1 MLYEKS
7 REFVDELVA
16 RVEHI
21 GVEPEVVH
29 FVGVCFQV
37 KEFTGAI
44 VGSGLWRVVD
54 AEFVAV
60 FSPHGDVQ
68 FRVVIA
74 PARGARV
81 AVHADGIAAL
91 LQGVGVQEVA
101 CIGHEVGLFA
111 SGDGECGC
119 GNVVKLAGR
128 VDDLTAG
135 CVRHADDHG
144 HPGAGVVHVR
154 AFDGEAVVAEHVA
167 VVAGKDDDGV
177 VRKICIV
184 ECLQDA
190 PDLFVDEGDGRVVA
204 DAAFA
209 QGVR

>member
-1 MLYEKS
+1 M
-7 REFVDELVA
+7 DEPVA
-16 RVEHI
+16 RVLHV

-29 FVGVCFQV
+29 FVGVSFHV
-37 KEFTGAI
+37 KKFAGAI
-44 VGSGLWRVVD
+44 LGSGLWRVVD

-74 PARGARV
+74 SVRGARV

-91 LQGVGVQEVA
+91 LQGVDVQEVA
-101 CIGHEVGLFA
+101 GVGHEAGLFA
-111 SGDGECGC
+111 SGDGESGC
-119 GNVVKLAGR
+119 SDIVELAGR
-128 VDDLTAG
+128 VDDLTTGFAR
-135 CVRHADDHG
+135 CADDHG
-144 HPGAGVVHVR
+144 HAGAGVVHVR

-177 VRKICIV
+177 VRKVRVV

-190 PDLFVDEGDGRVVA
+190 PNLFVDEGDGRVVS

-209 QGVR
+209 QGVC

>member
-16 RVEHI
+16 RVGHV

-29 FVGVCFQV
+29 FVGVCFHV
-37 KEFTGAI
+37 KEFAGAI
-44 VGSGLWRVVD
+44 LGAGLWRVVD

-74 PARGARV
+74 SARGARV
-81 AVHADGIAAL
+81 AVHADGMAAL
-91 LQGVGVQEVA
+91 LQGVDVQKVAGV
-101 CIGHEVGLFA
+101 GHEVSLFA

-119 GNVVKLAGR
+119 GDIVELAGC

-135 CVRHADDHG
+135 FARCTRMIMGTRVQASYMYAPLTVR
-144 HPGAGVVHVR
+144 P
-154 AFDGEAVVAEHVA
+154 
-167 VVAGKDDDGV
+167 
-177 VRKICIV
+177 
-184 ECLQDA
+184 
-190 PDLFVDEGDGRVVA
+190 
-204 DAAFA
+204 
-209 QGVR
+209 

>member
-1 MLYEKS
+1 M
-7 REFVDELVA
+7 DELVA
-16 RVEHI
+16 CVLQV

-29 FVGVCFQV
+29 FVGVCFHV
-37 KEFTGAI
+37 KEFAGAI

-74 PARGARV
+74 SARGARV
-81 AVHADGIAAL
+81 AVHADGMAAL
-91 LQGVGVQEVA
+91 LQGVDVQKVA
-101 CIGHEVGLFA
+101 GIGHVVGLFA
-111 SGDGECGC
+111 SGAGESCC
-119 GNVVKLAGR
+119 GNVVELAGC
-128 VDDLTAG
+128 VDDLTTG
-135 CVRHADDHG
+135 FTRCADDHG
-144 HPGAGVVHVR
+144 HAGAGVVHVR
-154 AFDGEAVVAEHVA
+154 TFDGEAVVAEHVA

-177 VRKICIV
+177 VRKICVV

-190 PDLFVDEGDGRVVA
+190 PDLFVDEGDGCVVA

>member
-7 REFVDELVA
+7 REFVDEPVA
-16 RVEHI
+16 RVFHV

-29 FVGVCFQV
+29 FVGVRFHV
-37 KEFTGAI
+37 KEFAGAI

-81 AVHADGIAAL
+81 AVHADGMAAL
-91 LQGVGVQEVA
+91 LQGVDVQEVA

-111 SGDGECGC
+111 SGDGERGC
-119 GNVVKLAGR
+119 GNVVELAGC

-135 CVRHADDHG
+135 CARCADDHG
-144 HPGAGVVHVR
+144 YAGAGVVHVR

-177 VRKICIV
+177 VRKVRVV

-190 PDLFVDEGDGRVVA
+190 PDLFVDEGDGSVVA

>member
-16 RVEHI
+16 RVGHV
-21 GVEPEVVH
+21 GVKPEVVH

-37 KEFTGAI
+37 KEFAGAI

-74 PARGARV
+74 PAGGARV

-111 SGDGECGC
+111 SSDGECGC
-119 GNVVKLAGR
+119 GNVVELAGR
-128 VDDLTAG
+128 VDDLTVGFAR
-135 CVRHADDHG
+135 CADDHG

-154 AFDGEAVVAEHVA
+154 AFDGEAVIAEHVA

-184 ECLQDA
+184 KCLQDA
-190 PDLFVDEGDGRVVA
+190 PDLFVDESDSSVVA

>member
-1 MLYEKS
+1 M
-7 REFVDELVA
+7 DELVA
-16 RVEHI
+16 CIGHV

-29 FVGVCFQV
+29 FVGVCFHV
-37 KEFTGAI
+37 KEFAGAI
-44 VGSGLWRVVD
+44 VGAGLWGVVD
-54 AEFVAV
+54 AEFVAI

-74 PARGARV
+74 SARGARV
-81 AVHADGIAAL
+81 AVHADGMAAL
-91 LQGVGVQEVA
+91 LQGVDVQKIA
-101 CIGHEVGLFA
+101 RIGHEVGLFA

-128 VDDLTAG
+128 VDDLTTGFA
-135 CVRHADDHG
+135 RYADDHG

-154 AFDGEAVVAEHVA
+154 AFDGETVVAEHVA

-177 VRKICIV
+177 VRKIRVV

-190 PDLFVDEGDGRVVA
+190 PDLFVYEGDGCVVS

>member
-16 RVEHI
+16 RVGHI
-21 GVEPEVVH
+21 GVKPEVVH
-29 FVGVCFQV
+29 FVGVCFHV
-37 KEFTGAI
+37 KEFAWTI
-44 VGSGLWRVVD
+44 VGSGLWRVVN

-74 PARGARV
+74 PPRGTRV

-101 CIGHEVGLFA
+101 GIGHEVGVFA

-119 GNVVKLAGR
+119 GNVVELAGR

-135 CVRHADDHG
+135 CVWCADDHG
-144 HPGAGVVHVR
+144 HPCAGVVHVR

>member
-1 MLYEKS
+1 M
-7 REFVDELVA
+7 DELVA
-16 RVEHI
+16 RVGHV

-37 KEFTGAI
+37 KEFAGAI
-44 VGSGLWRVVD
+44 VRSGLWRVVD

-60 FSPHGDVQ
+60 FSPHGDMQ

-91 LQGVGVQEVA
+91 LQGVDVQEVA
-101 CIGHEVGLFA
+101 CIGHVVGLFA

-135 CVRHADDHG
+135 CARCADDHG
-144 HPGAGVVHVR
+144 HPGAGIVHVC

-177 VRKICIV
+177 VRKICVV

>member
-1 MLYEKS
+1 M
-7 REFVDELVA
+7 DELVA
-16 RVEHI
+16 RVGHV
-21 GVEPEVVH
+21 GVKPEVVH
-29 FVGVCFQV
+29 FVGIFFQV

-44 VGSGLWRVVD
+44 GGSGLWRVVD

-74 PARGARV
+74 PAGGARV

-119 GNVVKLAGR
+119 GNVVKLAGC

-135 CVRHADDHG
+135 CAWYADDHG
-144 HPGAGVVHVR
+144 HPGTGVVHVR
-154 AFDGEAVVAEHVA
+154 AFDGEAVIAEHVA
-167 VVAGKDDDGV
+167 VVAGKYDDGV
-177 VRKICIV
+177 VRKIRVV
-184 ECLQDA
+184 ECL
-190 PDLFVDEGDGRVVA
+190 
-204 DAAFA
+204 
-209 QGVR
+209 

>member
-1 MLYEKS
+1 M
-7 REFVDELVA
+7 DEPIA
-16 RVEHI
+16 RVFPV

-29 FVGVCFQV
+29 FVGVCFHI
-37 KEFTGAI
+37 KEFARATVGA
-44 VGSGLWRVVD
+44 GFWRVVD

-74 PARGARV
+74 AARGARV
-81 AVHADGIAAL
+81 AVHADGMAAL
-91 LQGVGVQEVA
+91 LQGVDVQEVA
-101 CIGHEVGLFA
+101 RIGHVVGLFA

-119 GNVVKLAGR
+119 GDIVELAGR

-135 CVRHADDHG
+135 CARYADDHG
-144 HPGAGVVHVR
+144 HAGAGVVHVR

-177 VRKICIV
+177 VRKVRVV

-190 PDLFVDEGDGRVVA
+190 PDLFVDEGDGCVVA

-209 QGVR
+209 QGVC

>member
-1 MLYEKS
+1 MLHEKS
-7 REFVDELVA
+7 REFVDKLVA
-16 RVEHI
+16 RVGHV

-29 FVGVCFQV
+29 FVGVCFHV
-37 KEFTGAI
+37 KEFAGAI

-60 FSPHGDVQ
+60 FSPHGNVQ

-74 PARGARV
+74 SVRGARV
-81 AVHADGIAAL
+81 AVHADGMAAL

-101 CIGHEVGLFA
+101 RIGHEVGLFA
-111 SGDGECGC
+111 SSDGECGC
-119 GNVVKLAGR
+119 GNVVKLAGG
-128 VDDLTAG
+128 VDDLTSG
-135 CVRHADDHG
+135 CVWYADDHG
-144 HPGAGVVHVR
+144 HPGAGIVHVC
-154 AFDGEAVVAEHVA
+154 AFDGEAVIAEHVA

>member
-1 MLYEKS
+1 M
-7 REFVDELVA
+7 DELVA
-16 RVEHI
+16 RVGHV

-29 FVGVCFQV
+29 FVGVRFHV
-37 KEFTGAI
+37 KKFARAI

-91 LQGVGVQEVA
+91 LQGVDVQEVA
-101 CIGHEVGLFA
+101 CIEHEVGVFA
-111 SGDGECGC
+111 SGDGECGRSDI
-119 GNVVKLAGR
+119 VELAGR
-128 VDDLTAG
+128 VDDLTTG
-135 CVRHADDHG
+135 CARCADDHR
-144 HPGAGVVHVR
+144 HAGAGVVHVR
-154 AFDGEAVVAEHVA
+154 AFDGEAMVAEHIA

-177 VRKICIV
+177 VRKVRVV

-190 PDLFVDEGDGRVVA
+190 PDLFVDEGDGSVVA

>member
-7 REFVDELVA
+7 CEFVDELVA
-16 RVEHI
+16 RVFQV
-21 GVEPEVVH
+21 GVEPEVIH
-29 FVGVCFQV
+29 FVGVCFHV
-37 KEFTGAI
+37 KEFARTV
-44 VGSGLWRVVD
+44 VGSGLRRVVD

-81 AVHADGIAAL
+81 AVHADGMAAL
-91 LQGVGVQEVA
+91 LQGVDVQQVA

-111 SGDGECGC
+111 SGNGERGC
-119 GNVVKLAGR
+119 GDVVELAGG

-135 CVRHADDHG
+135 CAGYADDQG

-167 VVAGKDDDGV
+167 VVAGEYDDGV
-177 VRKICIV
+177 IRKMRVV

-190 PDLFVDEGDGRVVA
+190 PDLFVDEGDGGVVA

-209 QGVR
+209 QGVH

>member
-44 VGSGLWRVVD
+44 VRSGLWRVVD

-74 PARGARV
+74 SARGARV

-91 LQGVGVQEVA
+91 LQGAGVQEVA

-154 AFDGEAVVAEHVA
+154 AFDGEAVIAEHVA

>member
-1 MLYEKS
+1 MLHEKS

-16 RVEHI
+16 RVGHV

-29 FVGVCFQV
+29 FVGVCFHV
-37 KEFTGAI
+37 KEFAWAI

-68 FRVVIA
+68 FRVVITS
-74 PARGARV
+74 ARGARV
-81 AVHADGIAAL
+81 AVHADGMAAL
-91 LQGVGVQEVA
+91 LQGAGVQEVA

-119 GNVVKLAGR
+119 GNVVKLAGC

-135 CVRHADDHG
+135 FARCADDHG

-154 AFDGEAVVAEHVA
+154 AFDGEAVVSEHVA

-177 VRKICIV
+177 VRKVCVV
-184 ECLQDA
+184 ECL
-190 PDLFVDEGDGRVVA
+190 
-204 DAAFA
+204 
-209 QGVR
+209 

>member
-1 MLYEKS
+1 M
-7 REFVDELVA
+7 DEPVA
-16 RVEHI
+16 RVGHV

-37 KEFTGAI
+37 KEFARAI

-74 PARGARV
+74 PARGTRV
-81 AVHADGIAAL
+81 AVHADGMAAV

-101 CIGHEVGLFA
+101 RIGHEVGLFA
-111 SGDGECGC
+111 SGDGECGRSDI
-119 GNVVKLAGR
+119 VELAGR
-128 VDDLTAG
+128 VDDLTTGFA
-135 CVRHADDHG
+135 RYADDHG
-144 HPGAGVVHVR
+144 HSGAGVVHVR

-167 VVAGKDDDGV
+167 VVAGKDDNGV

-190 PDLFVDEGDGRVVA
+190 PDLFIDEGDGRVVSN
-204 DAAFA
+204 AAFA
-209 QGVR
+209 QGVC

>member
-1 MLYEKS
+1 MLHEKS

-16 RVEHI
+16 YVLHV
-21 GVEPEVVH
+21 GVEPQVVH
-29 FVGVCFQV
+29 FIGICFHV
-37 KEFTGAI
+37 KEFAWAI
-44 VGSGLWRVVD
+44 VGAGFWRVVD

-60 FSPHGDVQ
+60 FPPHGDVQ

-81 AVHADGIAAL
+81 AVHADGMAAL
-91 LQGVGVQEVA
+91 LQGVDVQEVA

-119 GNVVKLAGR
+119 GNVVKLAGC
-128 VDDLTAG
+128 VDNLTAG
-135 CVRHADDHG
+135 FARYADNHG
-144 HPGAGVVHVR
+144 HSGAGVVHVR

-177 VRKICIV
+177 VRKVRVV

-190 PDLFVDEGDGRVVA
+190 PDLFVDEGDGSVVA

-209 QGVR
+209 QGVC